1 MRALLL
7 KEFRLVVHPSTYVMV
22 ALGSLVL
29 IPNWPYAVILLYG
42 VLTAFFNAQ
51 NAREMHDLSYS
62 FALPISRADMV
73 RVRVLVMVLIEVALV
88 GIMALG
94 LVARSILGIDEIA
107 LSQPMV
113 GLPANVALLGCS
125 LAALGI
131 FNAAFFP
138 LYYRDPNKIG
148 VPFLLA
154 CIPFFIFCALFEA
167 IPYLP
172 GDVFAALSVL
182 GFANAGVQISAL
194 CVGVV
199 IFALLSTLAVHCARS
214 VFVDFDA

>member
-1 MRALLL
+1 MSALLL

-22 ALGSLVL
+22 ILGSLVL
-29 IPNWPYAVILLYG
+29 IPNWPYAVISLYG

-62 FALPISRADMV
+62 FALPVSRADMV
-73 RVRVLVMVLIEVALV
+73 RARVLVMVLIEVALV

-148 VPFLLA
+148 IPFLLA
-154 CIPFFIFCALFEA
+154 CIPFFIFCVLFEA
-167 IPYLP
+167 IPYIP
-172 GDVFAALSVL
+172 GDIFAALSVL

-214 VFVDFDA
+214 AFADFDA

>member
-42 VLTAFFNAQ
+42 VLAAFFNAQ
-51 NAREMHDLSYS
+51 NAREMHDLSFS

-73 RVRVLVMVLIEVALV
+73 RARVLVMVLIEIALV

-107 LSQPMV
+107 LLQPLV
-113 GLPANVALLGCS
+113 GLPANIALLGCS
-125 LAALGI
+125 LVALGI
-131 FNAAFFP
+131 FNTSFFP
-138 LYYRDPNKIG
+138 LYYRDPSKIG

-154 CIPFFIFCALFEA
+154 CIPFFVFCVLFEA
-167 IPYLP
+167 IPYIP
-172 GDVFAALSVL
+172 GEAFAALSVL
-182 GFANAGVQISAL
+182 GFANAALQIGVL
-194 CVGVV
+194 CVGAV
-199 IFALLSTLAVHCARS
+199 IFILLTLLSVRFARLS
-214 VFVDFDA
+214 FAAFDA

>member
-42 VLTAFFNAQ
+42 VLAAFFNAQ
-51 NAREMHDLSYS
+51 NAREMHDLSFS

-73 RVRVLVMVLIEVALV
+73 RARVLVMALIEIALV

-107 LSQPMV
+107 LLQPLV
-113 GLPANVALLGCS
+113 GLPANIALLGCS

-131 FNAAFFP
+131 FNASFFP
-138 LYYRDPNKIG
+138 LYYRDPSKIG

-154 CIPFFIFCALFEA
+154 CIPFSYSAFSSRR
-167 IPYLP
+167 YLT
-172 GDVFAALSVL
+172 FL
-182 GFANAGVQISAL
+182 GKPSP
-194 CVGVV
+194 
-199 IFALLSTLAVHCARS
+199 R
-214 VFVDFDA
+214 